1 MNAAL
6 TLACMVFAKM
16 DLISTRAHAMVMHV
30 VRSVM
35 SWQAQQ
41 VGRLK
46 SSNLSQNRKKTLNFD
61 TMLVKTIFDF
71 TCLIFNTTVSQIS
84 RVCALNLVK
93 KFCI

>member
-1 MNAAL
+1 
-6 TLACMVFAKM
+6 M

-41 VGRLK
+41 VARLK
-46 SSNLSQNRKKTLNFD
+46 SSNLSQKRNKILNLD

-71 TCLIFNTTVSQIS
+71 TCVISNTTVFANFTRLRIEFSEVLHMITS
-84 RVCALNLVK
+84 AA
-93 KFCI
+93 